1 MKQRAEAKA
10 NPIIVEDSSSSDG
23 LEDFQDP
30 EPGADIDES
39 VERNAAK
46 FWFNAGAD
54 GSDHLS
60 NTDHSI
66 PA

>member
-1 MKQRAEAKA
+1 MNQRAEAEA

-30 EPGADIDES
+30 EPGLDIDES
-39 VERNAAK
+39 VEGNAAQV
-46 FWFNAGAD
+46 WFNAGAERID
-54 GSDHLS
+54 YVS
-60 NTDHSI
+60 NTDNSI